1 VLAAIVNVPGSIG
14 YPLLAAFVGAEAAG
28 ALLPGEASL
37 IVAGALAS
45 SGRLSLPLVIAV
57 AAGAAIV
64 GDNVGYQIGRR
75 GLRRVLDRPGRR
87 RAAIQRGEAFFRRH
101 GAAAVFFGR
110 WLPGL
115 RVAASWLAGANRMPW
130 RRFLLWNA
138 LGGISWAA
146 TVGSAAYV
154 LGRTASGWL
163 AAIGLV
169 GVAIVVL
176 VELIRRFRPG
186 GPASPAPAEA
196 IRSRRQGEVD

>member
-1 VLAAIVNVPGSIG
+1 VFAAIVNVPGSIG

-75 GLRRVLDRPGRR
+75 GLRRLLDRPGRR
-87 RAAIQRGEAFFRRH
+87 RAAIERGEVFFRRH
-101 GAAAVFFGR
+101 GAATVFFGR

-130 RRFLLWNA
+130 RRFLFWNA
-138 LGGISWAA
+138 LGGICWAA
-146 TVGSAAYV
+146 TVGSAAYL

-176 VELIRRFRPG
+176 VELIRRVRAG
-186 GPASPAPAEA
+186 GPASPAGADA
-196 IRSRRQGEVD
+196 IRSGPQGEVD